1 MGKESC
7 TPVAQSGSGIETPFF
22 CSESKLSISSEAR
35 SVADAQLVA
44 YNAKNMEGYLALFHD
59 NATLINLPGQE
70 IVAQGT
76 EAIRAMY
83 EVRFETPGLRC
94 EVNQRSE
101 IANVA
106 IDRETVYTD
115 GNPPV
120 DILAM
125 YEVVDAKIKRI
136 FFIRGGEL

>member
-1 MGKESC
+1 M
-7 TPVAQSGSGIETPFF
+7 
-22 CSESKLSISSEAR
+22 SISNEAR

-59 NATLINLPGQE
+59 DATLINLPGQE